1 MHRQTLS
8 KRDQIIQLRT
18 ENPIIR
24 ITQIA
29 DKVGVYKSYV
39 HKVLKNAELPTKSI
53 LIARKNLPKRI
64 DCRACGE
71 DIPKSATHAERV
83 HHIHDECRYEYH
95 YILVNCKFCRKSFKR
110 RRWHLK
116 NSSSEYIY
124 CSKKCLYKFRKDE
137 STYDLRLNKQLKQK
151 KIDSPDLI

>member
-1 MHRQTLS
+1 MTS
-8 KRDQIIQLRT
+8 KREQIIQLRT

-24 ITQIA
+24 LTQIA
-29 DKVGVYKSYV
+29 KEVGVYKSYV
-39 HKVLKNAELPTKSI
+39 YKVLKNAELPTKSI

-71 DIPKSATHAERV
+71 DIPKSVR
-83 HHIHDECRYEYH
+83 
-95 YILVNCKFCRKSFKR
+95 R